1 MASLG
6 RRLLQRLRGAGARE
20 APVRS
25 VSLPAPTRTNLEGA
39 AEHARRGG
47 VTAAESFLELVVA
60 ADLAGEAQ
68 RAVARSLLVEAE
80 PDVWLA
86 LDP

>member
-1 MASLG
+1 M
-6 RRLLQRLRGAGARE
+6 
-20 APVRS
+20 
-25 VSLPAPTRTNLEGA
+25 
-39 AEHARRGG
+39 
-47 VTAAESFLELVVA
+47 TAAESFLELVVA